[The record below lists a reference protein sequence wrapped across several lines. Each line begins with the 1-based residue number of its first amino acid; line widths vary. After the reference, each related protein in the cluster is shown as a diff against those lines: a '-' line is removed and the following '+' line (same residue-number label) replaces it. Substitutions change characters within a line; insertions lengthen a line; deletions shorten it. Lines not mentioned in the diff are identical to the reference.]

1 MELLIK
7 NCNVVDSGKRTIKQ
21 LDLHIRNGIIKN
33 IGKDLNNKCDKVI
46 NVNGALVLPGLV
58 DIHVH
63 FREPGYEYKETI
75 KTGSLAA
82 AKGGFTTVAIMPNTN
97 PVIDNVEVLD
107 NLKEIIKR
115 DACIK
120 VLPIGTVTKGQ
131 KGEKLVDIKSLY
143 ENGVYGFSDDGQP
156 IMNEEIMN
164 KAVKQ
169 CDELQIPI
177 MIHSEDKRYVNDGCI
192 NLGRVSEKL
201 KVKGISRDAE
211 NVMIKRD
218 IEIARNLKL
227 SIHICHVST
236 KEAVCMI
243 RQAKQ
248 DGVKVTCEVAPHHF
262 SITENIILEK
272 QAIGKVNPPLRTYED
287 IEEIIKGIKDGTV
300 DAIATDHAP
309 HSKEEKQL
317 DIQKAPF
324 GLTGIELALPITNT
338 YLLEKAVIDI
348 FDLVNL
354 MSINPR
360 KIMGMDSRGIE
371 IGAYADI
378 TIIDLDEEYIL
389 NESDIISKGKNTPF
403 IGMKLK
409 GKVKYTICDGK
420 IVYEEE

>member
-169 CDELQIPI
+169 CNELQIPI
-177 MIHSEDKRYVNDGCI
+177 MIHSEDKRYVNDGCM
-192 NLGRVSEKL
+192 NLGRVSDKL

-211 NVMIKRD
+211 NIMIKRD

-243 RQAKQ
+243 RQAKK

-262 SITENIILEK
+262 SITENVILEK

-287 IEEIIKGIKDGTV
+287 IEEIIKGIKDGTI

-309 HSKEEKQL
+309 HSKDEKQL
-317 DIQKAPF
+317 DIEKAPF

-338 YLLEKAVIDI
+338 YLLEREVIDI

-371 IGAYADI
+371 IGGDADI
-378 TIIDLDEEYIL
+378 AIIDLDEEYIL